1 MEGQS
6 DENLS
11 MDVLADDLVALV
23 QTIFKD
29 AENAPVLMV
38 PCFKSSVTF
47 FQTCSC
53 LFVFNS
59 SWDIVWVVRLSF
71 VPVQNSKNSDTS
83 CLALLSSMW

>member
-1 MEGQS
+1 MKGQS

-38 PCFKSSVTF
+38 LRFQSSFTPL
-47 FQTCSC
+47 QTCSC
-53 LFVFNS
+53 PFVFNS

-71 VPVQNSKNSDTS
+71 APVQNSKN
-83 CLALLSSMW
+83 